1 MAESNGD
8 KQEKPTAKRLK
19 DAKEK
24 GQVARS
30 RELGAAFGLVAAAL
44 SLAWLGTDLARAMA
58 ARLAQDLGSLD
69 VHASA
74 AITTAEVSGVVWHNV
89 AWLGTALG
97 PLTGAVATVVIAG
110 FAVQGGVRFAPQALA
125 LHWDHLA
132 PAHGAQRF
140 KLSKSGADVA
150 RAFLALALVAI
161 VTVPV
166 VRDVLHR
173 APDLV
178 MLTPIEAASEGWQ
191 QIWRLLWRGALALI
205 ALGAADYL
213 WQRYSWMRG
222 LRMSRQDV
230 RDEMR
235 QQEGN
240 PEMKARVRR
249 VQREMARSRMLSNV
263 KTSTVVVTNPTHF
276 AVALTYDR
284 TRMAAPIVVAS
295 GADAMAAKIRAV
307 ARKAGVP
314 IIENPPLARAL
325 YAAADIGDA
334 VPASLFTAVAEVLAY
349 LVRIRQLVL

>member
-1 MAESNGD
+1 MAEGGD

-30 RELGAAFGLVAAAL
+30 RELGAAFGLIAAAL
-44 SLAWLGTDLARAMA
+44 ALAWLGSDLAQAMA
-58 ARLAQDLGSLD
+58 SRLAQDLGSLD
-69 VHASA
+69 LHASG
-74 AITTAEVSGVVWHNV
+74 AISTAELSGVVWHNV
-89 AWLGTALG
+89 TWLGRALG
-97 PLTGAVATVVIAG
+97 PLTGAVLTVVIAG
-110 FAVQGGVRFAPQALA
+110 FAVQGGVRFAPQALE
-125 LHWDHLA
+125 LHWEYLA
-132 PAHGAQRF
+132 PSHGAQRF
-140 KLSKSGADVA
+140 KMSKSGADVA
-150 RAFLALALVAI
+150 RAILALTLLAF

-166 VRDVLHR
+166 VEDVLHR
-173 APDLV
+173 APDFV
-178 MLTPIEAASEGWQ
+178 MLVPIEAAAEGWQ
-191 QIWRLLWRGALALI
+191 QIYRLLWRGALALVV
-205 ALGAADYL
+205 LGGADYL
-213 WQRYSWMRG
+213 WQRWSWMRG

-249 VQREMARSRMLSNV
+249 IQRDMARSRMLTHV
-263 KTSTVVVTNPTHF
+263 KTATVVVTNPTHF

-284 TRMAAPIVVAS
+284 ARMAAPVVVAT
-295 GADAMAAKIRAV
+295 GQDAMAAKIREV

-325 YAAADIGDA
+325 YAAADIGDP

-349 LVRIRQLVL
+349 LVRIRHLVL